1 MPLWRI
7 ECPEGVY
14 SADDKREFAEQITD
28 QYAEFGLP
36 RFYVNVLFTE
46 LCKASFLIGGA
57 PADDFVRISIDEI
70 ARSVPDGAQALW
82 MKRVRKTVAPF
93 TAERGLRW
101 EVHIDDTPNDLWLL
115 NGFFPPAQGSEDE
128 KRWVLE
134 NQPSELTTR

>member
-7 ECPEGVY
+7 DCPEGAY
-14 SADDKREFAEQITD
+14 SAEDKREFAEQITN
-28 QYAEFGLP
+28 QYAEVGLP

-46 LCKASFLIGGA
+46 LPKESFLIGGI
-57 PADDFVRISIDEI
+57 PAEDFVRISIDEI
-70 ARSVPDGAQALW
+70 ARSVPDGAQADW
-82 MKRVRKTVAPF
+82 MKRIRKTVAQF
-93 TAERGLRW
+93 TTERGFRW

-134 NQPSELTTR
+134 NRPSELTTR